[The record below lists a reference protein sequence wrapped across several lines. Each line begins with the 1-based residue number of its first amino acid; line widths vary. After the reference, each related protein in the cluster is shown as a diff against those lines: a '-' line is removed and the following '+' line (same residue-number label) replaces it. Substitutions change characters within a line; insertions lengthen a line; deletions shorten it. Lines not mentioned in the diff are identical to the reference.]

1 MKILFIFIFFY
12 NIYCFEEW
20 WEKTNVTILND
31 ENFYNFVGKE
41 KYVVVEFFTK
51 WCYYCKL
58 MANEYEKFN
67 ENIKKNRDDILITK
81 IDAEQYIIAAEYG
94 IFSFPMI
101 VLFYPNSKKIKKI
114 FNNYRI
120 AEYFEGWVN
129 ENCPKI
135 VKKFLNKKSDDNNED
150 IKNVILKNTT
160 KEMEFYQNEF
170 KNIKMKIEE
179 IEKKIKNI
187 NLTELKNY
195 SNINNLK
202 YNNNIVIIKINSYF
216 IIYFIIFLFL
226 CKKLVNFILYYF
238 NLNKF
243 HQAKE

>member
-1 MKILFIFIFFY
+1 MKILFIFILFY

-20 WEKTNVTILND
+20 WEKTNVTILNS
-31 ENFYNFVGKE
+31 ENFYNFVGKD

-51 WCYYCKL
+51 WCRYCKL
-58 MANEYEKFN
+58 MAEEFEKFN
-67 ENIKKNRDDILITK
+67 ENIKKNRNDVLITK
-81 IDAEQYIIAAEYG
+81 IDAEHNIIAAEYG
-94 IFSFPMI
+94 IFNFPMI

-135 VKKFLNKKSDDNNED
+135 VKKFLNSKNNENYED
-150 IKNVILKNTT
+150 IKNFKLNDTT

-170 KNIKMKIEE
+170 KNIKIKIEE

-195 SNINNLK
+195 SNFNDLK
-202 YNNNIVIIKINSYF
+202 DDNIIIIKINSYF
-216 IIYFIIFLFL
+216 IIYLIIFLFI
-226 CKKLVNFILYYF
+226 CKKLVNFILCYF

-243 HQAKE
+243 HHANE